1 MRKLSHEPGNIAKI
15 ETTSHTVA
23 SKRLLGDIRLLI
35 ESAKSHLAQTDYAV
49 PVTLYWN
56 TGKRIKTEIQGNEHA
71 QYGKE
76 IVSTLSRQ
84 LTAEYGAGF
93 SAGGSRMSISLKSSI
108 YLNSN

>member
-23 SKRLLGDIRLLI
+23 SKRLLSDIRLLI
-35 ESAKSHLAQTDYAV
+35 GSAKSHLAQTANAV
-49 PVTLYWN
+49 LVTLYWN
-56 TGKRIKTEIQGNEHA
+56 IGKQIKTGILGNERA

-76 IVSTLSRQ
+76 IVSTLSKQ

-93 SAGGSRMSISLKSSI
+93 SAGGSRMSISLKNSI
-108 YLNSN
+108 YPNIN